1 MANLEIISLVVTLVC
16 LISFSAVFTILFKHY
31 YSSNIEK
38 INSGD
43 NDLDLLVE
51 ARNIERAKT
60 SKKNK
65 TLKIIGKVVSYLVF
79 AIVIV
84 IFGFTLYSR
93 FSGNVMPFGNTSLV
107 VIASGSMSEKNEENT
122 YLSSLNNQFNTY
134 DIIEITKY
142 DSQNDISL
150 YDIVAFKNDEG
161 VTIVH
166 RIIDIEEVN
175 GEEVYITRGDANSVS
190 DNGSQYDDYLHYEN
204 IIGYYNGTRIQS
216 LGIFVVFLQSNA
228 GIITIV
234 AIAYCLIMFDYYSNK
249 YDEAVKNRTDLLVNS
264 LQYDLSNEEDDARL
278 IKLENLI
285 YKNK

>member
-1 MANLEIISLVVTLVC
+1 
-16 LISFSAVFTILFKHY
+16 
-31 YSSNIEK
+31 
-38 INSGD
+38 
-43 NDLDLLVE
+43 
-51 ARNIERAKT
+51 
-60 SKKNK
+60 
-65 TLKIIGKVVSYLVF
+65 
-79 AIVIV
+79 
-84 IFGFTLYSR
+84 
-93 FSGNVMPFGNTSLV
+93 MPFGNTSLV

-134 DIIEITKY
+134 DIIGITKY

-150 YDIVAFKNDEG
+150 YDVVAFKNDEG
-161 VTIVH
+161 ITIVH

-216 LGIFVVFLQSNA
+216 VGIFVVFLQSNA

-249 YDEAVKNRTDLLVNS
+249 YDEAIKNRTDLLVNS
-264 LQYDLSNEEDDARL
+264 LQYDLSNEENEARL

-285 YKNK
+285 YKNKLVKFVDGKYLYENSELTQSDLDNFLKIEEFVKSQEKVENCNDFNKNKPFQKVFQNIKEKLFEKKNSKENEKK